1 EIVDRRVGR
10 DLPSED
16 SHALAAEANEK
27 VALPGSA
34 FELRATVEHRGALVV
49 RSSEGPLSAEV
60 GNTDPADR
68 KEGPLGV
75 ALETFENHVVVAE
88 ALVDTEEAR
97 RSADLVNRYTE
108 ESGRVLDAS
117 EVNARR
123 RTEGR
128 LAANLI
134 LSRDAGDHVP
144 RLVPIKERFGPA
156 WGGFVERP
164 GGRGVAR

>member
-49 RSSEGPLSAEV
+49 RSAEGRLSAEV
-60 GNTDPADR
+60 GNTDPAYR

-75 ALETFENHVVVAE
+75 ALETFENRVLIAE
-88 ALVDTEEAR
+88 PLEDTEEAR
-97 RSADLVNRYTE
+97 RAAELVNRFTDD
-108 ESGRVLDAS
+108 SARVLEAS

-123 RTEGR
+123 RAEG
-128 LAANLI
+128 
-134 LSRDAGDHVP
+134 
-144 RLVPIKERFGPA
+144 
-156 WGGFVERP
+156 
-164 GGRGVAR
+164 